1 MLIHEKRRNRPTT
14 GSIPDVLDMFRCEVR
29 FYQEIAPLV
38 GVRVPAC
45 YRAEATDDGT
55 LLELEDLS
63 SWRFGADPASAAE
76 VLARLHER
84 WPNEALSRWPWL
96 RQPGA
101 AVDLVAELY
110 DQTWPLIAGRTE
122 LGSRARDVGDRLV
135 GRVAAAESAASA
147 AGPLVLT
154 HGDASAQNMRTSPAT
169 EIALLDW
176 EDVGVAPGVSDLAWL
191 LVSSVE
197 PDRWNEVIAA
207 YGHAGYLGEV
217 LPAVAVQGFLS
228 MSDTAAGSAE
238 SEAWGTRLGSAAAR
252 IGA

>member
-1 MLIHEKRRNRPTT
+1 
-14 GSIPDVLDMFRCEVR
+14 MFRCEVR

-176 EDVGVAPGVSDLAWL
+176 EDVGIAPGVSDLAWL